1 MGSPALEQKRDSAP
15 GKNQG
20 SSIPWSGRG
29 GWRHE
34 GKTLPTSK
42 YYLIPFRIQPE
53 RRSSPHAAWKAE
65 GENCPRMEKIAVTV
79 AAAIYIAGTGSQVTD
94 TDR

>member
-1 MGSPALEQKRDSAP
+1 MG
-15 GKNQG
+15 
-20 SSIPWSGRG
+20 IG
-29 GWRHE
+29 GT
-34 GKTLPTSK
+34 KAKLFLLPN

-53 RRSSPHAAWKAE
+53 HRSSPHAAWKAE